1 MSLRDFHAHGLM
13 NLVLRFFLRD
23 LRAGELTA
31 LALALLVAVAS
42 ITSVSF
48 FADRVRQALSRD
60 AHKLLGGDL
69 LISADQPLPAAYRD
83 EAVARGLRT
92 AEAMTFISMASSP
105 SGVQLSAI
113 KAVGSGYPLRGQLR
127 IATAAHAG
135 DQAVHHGPPR
145 GSVWVDQRFVS
156 LTGVGIGDRLGLG
169 HAELSVAALLTH
181 EPDRGMSFL
190 NLAPRVMMH
199 LEDVPATGLMQPGSR
214 IRYQLYVAGEAT
226 AVKAYRA
233 WLNGRLTRGQR
244 VEDVEDARPEVR
256 AGLDR
261 AQTFLGL
268 TALLAVILAAVA
280 VHLAAQRYVRRH
292 YDGYAVMRCL
302 GAGQARLVGLFS
314 GQFLLLGTVAGALGG
329 LLGYAVQAIISL
341 MLGSLVGT
349 DLPAPS
355 PLPALQGF
363 VTGYVLLL
371 GFALPPLLKLKAV
384 PALRVLR
391 REAGTPR
398 ARPLLVY
405 TAGLAALA
413 ALLIWQT
420 GDSKLAAYA
429 LGGFGLACVLF
440 ALASLGALNLVSR
453 LGRHASFAWRC
464 GLANLRRRSRAN
476 TVQIVS
482 LALGLAAI
490 LLLAFTRGDL
500 MQAWQ
505 ARMPPD
511 APNHF
516 VLNIQPEQR
525 QAVID
530 FFRRQGL
537 PAPELYP
544 MVRAR
549 LMAINDR
556 PVRAEDYAE
565 ERTRALVEREFN
577 LSYMH
582 TPPRHNTIISGRWFG
597 AEDLRRGALSI
608 EAGIAKI
615 LNVKLGD
622 RLTWSV
628 AGETF
633 SAPVTNIRQVRWDSM
648 QVNFFV
654 IATPALLEGLPTSF
668 ITSFHL
674 NPDQSAA
681 MTSLVRAFP
690 NLTVI
695 DTSAILQQALDLMA
709 RMIAAV
715 ELVFLF
721 ALGAGVLVLYTAL
734 LTSQDERIQEAA
746 LMRTLGASRAQVAA
760 VQATEYLAIG
770 LLAGLLAAAGAVAI
784 GAVLASQVF
793 EFERYSPNPWVWA
806 AGPALGLICV
816 AVNAWLGARAAFNA
830 PPLAVLRQA

>member
-1 MSLRDFHAHGLM
+1 M

-23 LRAGELTA
+23 WRAGELTA
-31 LALALLVAVAS
+31 LTLALLVAVAS
-42 ITSVSF
+42 ITSVGF
-48 FADRVRQALSRD
+48 FADRVRQALTLN
-60 AHKLLGGDL
+60 AHQLLGADL
-69 LISADQPLPAAYRD
+69 LISADQPLPERYRD

-92 AEAMTFISMASSP
+92 AQAMAFISMASGP
-105 SGVQLSAI
+105 SGAQLSAV
-113 KAVGSGYPLRGQLR
+113 KAVGAGYPLRGRLR
-127 IATAAHAG
+127 IASAADAADAET
-135 DQAVHHGPPR
+135 DQGPPR
-145 GSVWVDQRFVS
+145 GSVWVDPRFVS
-156 LTGVGIGDRLGLG
+156 LTGSGVGDRLDLG
-169 HAELSVAALLTH
+169 DANLAVAAILTH

-199 LEDVPATGLMQPGSR
+199 LDDVPATGLVQPGSR
-214 IRYQLYVAGEAT
+214 IRYQLLIAGDAA
-226 AVKAYRA
+226 AVQAYRA
-233 WLNGRLTRGQR
+233 WLTQRLGRGQQ
-244 VEDVEDARPEVR
+244 VQGLEDARPEVR
-256 AGLDR
+256 EGLER

-268 TALLAVILAAVA
+268 TALLAVILAAVS
-280 VHLAAQRYVRRH
+280 VHLATRRYVERH

-302 GAGQARLVGLFS
+302 GAGQARLASLFG
-314 GQFLLLGTVAGALGG
+314 GQFLLLGAVAGGLGCI
-329 LLGYAVQAIISL
+329 LGYGAQAVIGL
-341 MLGSLVGT
+341 MLGDLLGT

-355 PLPALQGF
+355 PLPALQGY

-371 GFALPPLLKLKAV
+371 GFALPPLLQLKAV

-405 TAGLAALA
+405 AAGLTALA
-413 ALLIWQT
+413 ALLVWQT
-420 GDSKLAAYA
+420 GDGRLAAYA
-429 LGGFGLACVLF
+429 LGGFGIAFLLF
-440 ALASLGALNLVSR
+440 ALAGLGVLHLASR
-453 LGRHASFAWRC
+453 FGRHAGFAWRY

-482 LALGLAAI
+482 LALGLTAI

-500 MQAWQ
+500 LAAWQ
-505 ARMPPD
+505 ARTPPD
-511 APNHF
+511 APNRF

-525 QAVID
+525 QDVLA
-530 FFRRQGL
+530 FFRSQGL
-537 PAPELYP
+537 PSPELYP
-544 MVRAR
+544 MVRGR

-577 LSYMH
+577 LSHMAM
-582 TPPRHNTIISGRWFG
+582 PPRHNAIIGGRWFG
-597 AEDLRRGALSI
+597 PDDLDRGALSI
-608 EAGIAKI
+608 EAGIAKT

-633 SAPVTNIRQVRWDSM
+633 SAPVTNVRQLDWDSM

-654 IATPALLEGLPTSF
+654 ITTPALLDGLPTSY

-674 NPDQSAA
+674 EEGRAAA
-681 MTSLVRAFP
+681 MTGLVRAFP

-695 DTSAILQQALDLMA
+695 DTSAILQQALTLMQ

-715 ELVFLF
+715 QLVFLF

-734 LTSQDERIQEAA
+734 LTSQDERIREAA

-760 VQATEYLAIG
+760 AQRTEYLAIG
-770 LLAGLLAAAGAVAI
+770 LLAGGLAAVGAVSI
-784 GAVLASQVF
+784 GAVLADRVF
-793 EFERYSPNPWVWA
+793 QFERYSPDPWIWA
-806 AGPALGLICV
+806 AGPALGLLCV
-816 AVNAWLGARAAFNA
+816 AIHAWMAAA
-830 PPLAVLRQA
+830 SPSGGLHHAVAGNG